1 MNRLA
6 DRQKEL
12 LAAADIS
19 SQRRLQAAQELLS
32 HRKLAEEVFIFN
44 KIFLI
49 MFIMSCDVLQL
60 KTFYINNLKFNVNV
74 TQHDSAEE
82 SSFAV

>member
-60 KTFYINNLKFNVNV
+60 KTLNINNLKFNVNV
-74 TQHDSAEE
+74 TQYDSAEE

>member
-44 KIFLI
+44 KIFLV
-49 MFIMSCDVLQL
+49 FIMSCDVLQL
-60 KTFYINNLKFNVNV
+60 KTLNINNLKFNVNV
-74 TQHDSAEE
+74 TQYDSAEE